1 MALSELS
8 LSRFNTFTGLM
19 RFELIDKKKLRREYS
34 FGSLDQSELEVTP
47 YLQFVKWFK
56 EAENSDQIIEPNA
69 MTIST
74 VDENSFPSSRVV
86 LLKQI
91 KERSLIFFTNY
102 NSDKGKSLDKNANIC
117 ASFYWPPL
125 ERQVIIKG
133 YAKKISSVESE
144 DYFNSRPFE
153 SQAAAIISNQS
164 EDIDSYE
171 SLLEKYNSFIE
182 QNKNTKLNRPNNWGG
197 IEIFINQIE
206 FWQGRKNR
214 LHNRVLCNFQKDTWE
229 YKLLSP

>member
-1 MALSELS
+1 MELFNYRKSYTKDKLSM
-8 LSRFNTFTGLM
+8 NDIGDNP
-19 RFELIDKKKLRREYS
+19 ID
-34 FGSLDQSELEVTP
+34 F
-47 YLQFVKWFK
+47 FVKWFK

-102 NSDKGKSLDKNANIC
+102 NSNKGKSLDKNANIC

-133 YAKKISSVESE
+133 NAKKISSIESE

-182 QNKNTKLNRPNNWGG
+182 QNKNTKLKRPNNWGG

-214 LHNRVLCNFQKDTWE
+214 LHNRVLCNFQKDTWD

>member
-1 MALSELS
+1 MELFNYRKSYTKDKLSI
-8 LSRFNTFTGLM
+8 NDIGDNP
-19 RFELIDKKKLRREYS
+19 ID
-34 FGSLDQSELEVTP
+34 F
-47 YLQFVKWFK
+47 FVKWFK

-102 NSDKGKSLDKNANIC
+102 NSNKGKSLDKNENIC

-182 QNKNTKLNRPNNWGG
+182 QNKNTKLKRPNNWGG

-214 LHNRVLCNFQKDTWE
+214 LHNSC
-229 YKLLSP
+229 LLYTSPSPRDVEESRMPSSA

>member
-1 MALSELS
+1 M
-8 LSRFNTFTGLM
+8 NDIGDNP
-19 RFELIDKKKLRREYS
+19 ID
-34 FGSLDQSELEVTP
+34 F
-47 YLQFVKWFK
+47 FVKWFK

-102 NSDKGKSLDKNANIC
+102 NSNKGKSLDKNENIC

-133 YAKKISSVESE
+133 NAKKISSVESE

-182 QNKNTKLNRPNNWGG
+182 QNKNTKLKRPNNWGG

>member
-1 MALSELS
+1 MELFNYRKSYTKNKLSVNDIGDNPIN
-8 LSRFNTFTGLM
+8 F
-19 RFELIDKKKLRREYS
+19 
-34 FGSLDQSELEVTP
+34 
-47 YLQFVKWFK
+47 FVKWFK

-74 VDENSFPSSRVV
+74 VDENYSPSSRVV

-102 NSDKGKSLDKNANIC
+102 NSNKGKSLDKNENIC

-133 YAKKISSVESE
+133 NAKKISSVESE

-182 QNKNTKLNRPNNWGG
+182 QNKNTKLKRPNNWGG

>member
-1 MALSELS
+1 MELFNYRKSYTKDKLSI
-8 LSRFNTFTGLM
+8 NDIGDNP
-19 RFELIDKKKLRREYS
+19 ID
-34 FGSLDQSELEVTP
+34 F
-47 YLQFVKWFK
+47 FVKWFK

-102 NSDKGKSLDKNANIC
+102 NSNKGKSLDKNENIC
-117 ASFYWPPL
+117 ASFYWPSL

-133 YAKKISSVESE
+133 NAKKISSVESE

-182 QNKNTKLNRPNNWGG
+182 QNKNSKLKRPNNWGG

-214 LHNRVLCNFQKDTWE
+214 LHNRVLCNFQKDTWD

>member
-1 MALSELS
+1 MELFNYRKSYTKDKLSM
-8 LSRFNTFTGLM
+8 NDIGDNP
-19 RFELIDKKKLRREYS
+19 ID
-34 FGSLDQSELEVTP
+34 F
-47 YLQFVKWFK
+47 FVKWFK

-102 NSDKGKSLDKNANIC
+102 NSNKGKSLDKNENIC

-133 YAKKISSVESE
+133 NAKKISSIESE

-182 QNKNTKLNRPNNWGG
+182 QNKNTKLKRPNNWGG

-214 LHNRVLCNFQKDTWE
+214 LHNRVLCNFQKDTWD

>member
-1 MALSELS
+1 MELFNYRKSYTKDKLSI
-8 LSRFNTFTGLM
+8 NDIGDNP
-19 RFELIDKKKLRREYS
+19 ID
-34 FGSLDQSELEVTP
+34 F
-47 YLQFVKWFK
+47 FVKWFK

-102 NSDKGKSLDKNANIC
+102 NSNKGKSLDKNENIC

-133 YAKKISSVESE
+133 NAKKISSIESE

-164 EDIDSYE
+164 EYIDSYE

-182 QNKNTKLNRPNNWGG
+182 KNKNTKLKRPNNWGG

-214 LHNRVLCNFQKDTWE
+214 LHNRVLCNFQKDTWD

>member
-1 MALSELS
+1 
-8 LSRFNTFTGLM
+8 
-19 RFELIDKKKLRREYS
+19 
-34 FGSLDQSELEVTP
+34 
-47 YLQFVKWFK
+47 
-56 EAENSDQIIEPNA
+56 

-102 NSDKGKSLDKNANIC
+102 NSNKGKSLDKNENIC

-153 SQAAAIISNQS
+153 SQVAAIISNQS

-206 FWQGRKNR
+206 FWQGRNNR

>member
-1 MALSELS
+1 MELFNYRKSYTKDKLSI
-8 LSRFNTFTGLM
+8 NDIGGNP
-19 RFELIDKKKLRREYS
+19 ID
-34 FGSLDQSELEVTP
+34 F
-47 YLQFVKWFK
+47 FVKWFK

-102 NSDKGKSLDKNANIC
+102 NSNKGKSLDRNENIC

-133 YAKKISSVESE
+133 NAKKISSVESE

-182 QNKNTKLNRPNNWGG
+182 QNKNTKLKRPNNWGG

-214 LHNRVLCNFQKDTWE
+214 LHNRVLCNFQKR
-229 YKLLSP
+229 YLGI

>member
-1 MALSELS
+1 MELFNYRKSYTKNKLSM
-8 LSRFNTFTGLM
+8 NDIGDNP
-19 RFELIDKKKLRREYS
+19 ID
-34 FGSLDQSELEVTP
+34 F
-47 YLQFVKWFK
+47 FVKWFK

-102 NSDKGKSLDKNANIC
+102 NSNKGKSLDKNENIC

-133 YAKKISSVESE
+133 NAKKISSVESE

-171 SLLEKYNSFIE
+171 SLLEKYNSFIK
-182 QNKNTKLNRPNNWGG
+182 QNKNTKLKRPNNWGG

>member
-1 MALSELS
+1 MKDLSDFRISYDKSSLIEHQLPKEPIKLFQIWFEELCKS
-8 LSRFNTFTGLM
+8 
-19 RFELIDKKKLRREYS
+19 
-34 FGSLDQSELEVTP
+34 
-47 YLQFVKWFK
+47 
-56 EAENSDQIIEPNA
+56 NSVIEPNA

-102 NSDKGKSLDKNANIC
+102 NSNKGKSLDKNENIC

-182 QNKNTKLNRPNNWGG
+182 QNKNTKLKRPNNWGG

-214 LHNRVLCNFQKDTWE
+214 LHNRVLCNFKKDTWE

>member
-1 MALSELS
+1 M
-8 LSRFNTFTGLM
+8 NDIGDNP
-19 RFELIDKKKLRREYS
+19 ID
-34 FGSLDQSELEVTP
+34 F
-47 YLQFVKWFK
+47 FVKWFK

-74 VDENSFPSSRVV
+74 VDENYFPSSRVV

-102 NSDKGKSLDKNANIC
+102 NSNKGKSLDKNENIC

-133 YAKKISSVESE
+133 NAKKISSVESE

-182 QNKNTKLNRPNNWGG
+182 QNKNSKLKRPNNWGG

-214 LHNRVLCNFQKDTWE
+214 LHNRVLCNFQKDTWK

>member
-1 MALSELS
+1 MMELFNYRKSYTKDKLSM
-8 LSRFNTFTGLM
+8 NDIGDNP
-19 RFELIDKKKLRREYS
+19 ID
-34 FGSLDQSELEVTP
+34 F
-47 YLQFVKWFK
+47 FVKWFK

-102 NSDKGKSLDKNANIC
+102 NSNKGKSLDRNENIC

-133 YAKKISSVESE
+133 NAKKISSVESE

-182 QNKNTKLNRPNNWGG
+182 QNKNTKLKRPNNWGG

-214 LHNRVLCNFQKDTWE
+214 LHNRVLC
-229 YKLLSP
+229 LSLIHI

>member
-1 MALSELS
+1 MELFNYRKSYTKDKLSI
-8 LSRFNTFTGLM
+8 NDIGGNP
-19 RFELIDKKKLRREYS
+19 ID
-34 FGSLDQSELEVTP
+34 F
-47 YLQFVKWFK
+47 FVKWFK

-74 VDENSFPSSRVV
+74 VDENSSPSSRVV

-102 NSDKGKSLDKNANIC
+102 NSNKGKSLDKNENIC

-133 YAKKISSVESE
+133 NAKKISSIESE

-182 QNKNTKLNRPNNWGG
+182 QNKNTKLKRPNNWGG

>member
-1 MALSELS
+1 MELFNYRKSYTKDKLSI
-8 LSRFNTFTGLM
+8 NDIGGNP
-19 RFELIDKKKLRREYS
+19 ID
-34 FGSLDQSELEVTP
+34 F
-47 YLQFVKWFK
+47 FVKWFK

-102 NSDKGKSLDKNANIC
+102 NSNKGKSLDKNENIC

-133 YAKKISSVESE
+133 YAKKISSDESE

-153 SQAAAIISNQS
+153 SKAAAIISNQS

-197 IEIFINQIE
+197 IEIFINHIE

>member
-1 MALSELS
+1 MELFNYRKSYTKNKLSM
-8 LSRFNTFTGLM
+8 NDIGDNP
-19 RFELIDKKKLRREYS
+19 ID
-34 FGSLDQSELEVTP
+34 F
-47 YLQFVKWFK
+47 FVKWFK

-74 VDENSFPSSRVV
+74 VDEKSFPSSRVV

-102 NSDKGKSLDKNANIC
+102 NSNKGKSLDKNENIC

-133 YAKKISSVESE
+133 YAKKISSIESE

-182 QNKNTKLNRPNNWGG
+182 KNKNTKLKRPNNWGG

>member
-1 MALSELS
+1 MELFNYRKSYTKNKLSM
-8 LSRFNTFTGLM
+8 NDIGDNP
-19 RFELIDKKKLRREYS
+19 ID
-34 FGSLDQSELEVTP
+34 F
-47 YLQFVKWFK
+47 FVKWFK

-91 KERSLIFFTNY
+91 KERSLVFFTNY
-102 NSDKGKSLDKNANIC
+102 NSNKGKSLDKNENIC

-182 QNKNTKLNRPNNWGG
+182 KNKNTKLKRPNNWGG

>member
-1 MALSELS
+1 MELFNYRKSYTKDKLSI
-8 LSRFNTFTGLM
+8 NDIGGNP
-19 RFELIDKKKLRREYS
+19 ID
-34 FGSLDQSELEVTP
+34 F
-47 YLQFVKWFK
+47 FVKWFK

-102 NSDKGKSLDKNANIC
+102 NSNKGKSLDKNENIC

-133 YAKKISSVESE
+133 NTKKISSLESE

-182 QNKNTKLNRPNNWGG
+182 QNKNTKLKRPNNWGG

>member
-1 MALSELS
+1 M
-8 LSRFNTFTGLM
+8 NDIGDNP
-19 RFELIDKKKLRREYS
+19 ID
-34 FGSLDQSELEVTP
+34 F
-47 YLQFVKWFK
+47 FVKWFK

-102 NSDKGKSLDKNANIC
+102 NSNKGKSLDKNANIC

-144 DYFNSRPFE
+144 NYFNSRPFE

-182 QNKNTKLNRPNNWGG
+182 QNKNTKLKRPNNWGG

-214 LHNRVLCNFQKDTWE
+214 LHNRVLCNFQKDAWE

>member
-1 MALSELS
+1 MMELFNYRKSYTKNKLSI
-8 LSRFNTFTGLM
+8 NDIGDNP
-19 RFELIDKKKLRREYS
+19 ID
-34 FGSLDQSELEVTP
+34 F
-47 YLQFVKWFK
+47 FVKWFK

-102 NSDKGKSLDKNANIC
+102 NSNKGKSLDKNENIC

-133 YAKKISSVESE
+133 NAKKISSIESE

-182 QNKNTKLNRPNNWGG
+182 QNKNTKLKRPNNWGG

>member
-1 MALSELS
+1 MELFNYRKSYTKDKLSI
-8 LSRFNTFTGLM
+8 NDIGGNP
-19 RFELIDKKKLRREYS
+19 ID
-34 FGSLDQSELEVTP
+34 F
-47 YLQFVKWFK
+47 FVKWFK

-91 KERSLIFFTNY
+91 KERSLVFFTNY
-102 NSDKGKSLDKNANIC
+102 NSNKGKSLDKNENIC
-117 ASFYWPPL
+117 ASFYWPSL

-133 YAKKISSVESE
+133 NAKKISSVESE

-153 SQAAAIISNQS
+153 SKAAAIISNQS

-182 QNKNTKLNRPNNWGG
+182 KNKNTKLKRPNNWGG

>member
-1 MALSELS
+1 MELFNYRKSYTKNKLSM
-8 LSRFNTFTGLM
+8 NDIGDNP
-19 RFELIDKKKLRREYS
+19 ID
-34 FGSLDQSELEVTP
+34 F
-47 YLQFVKWFK
+47 FVKWFK

-102 NSDKGKSLDKNANIC
+102 NSNKGKSLDKNENIC

-153 SQAAAIISNQS
+153 SQVAAIISNQS

-182 QNKNTKLNRPNNWGG
+182 KNKNTKLKRPNNWGG

>member
-1 MALSELS
+1 MELFNYRKSYNKDKLSI
-8 LSRFNTFTGLM
+8 NDIGDNP
-19 RFELIDKKKLRREYS
+19 ID
-34 FGSLDQSELEVTP
+34 F
-47 YLQFVKWFK
+47 FVKWFK

-102 NSDKGKSLDKNANIC
+102 NSNKGKSLDKNANIC

-133 YAKKISSVESE
+133 YAKKISSIESE

-182 QNKNTKLNRPNNWGG
+182 QNKNTKLKRPNNWGG

-214 LHNRVLCNFQKDTWE
+214 LHNRVLCNFQKDSWE

>member
-1 MALSELS
+1 MEL
-8 LSRFNTFTGLM
+8 FNYRKSYNKDKLNINDIGDNP
-19 RFELIDKKKLRREYS
+19 ID
-34 FGSLDQSELEVTP
+34 F
-47 YLQFVKWFK
+47 FVKWFK

-102 NSDKGKSLDKNANIC
+102 NSNKGKSLDKNENIC

-182 QNKNTKLNRPNNWGG
+182 KNKNTKLKRPNNWGG

>member
-1 MALSELS
+1 MELYNYRKSYTKDKLSINDIGDNPVD
-8 LSRFNTFTGLM
+8 F
-19 RFELIDKKKLRREYS
+19 
-34 FGSLDQSELEVTP
+34 
-47 YLQFVKWFK
+47 FVKWFK

-74 VDENSFPSSRVV
+74 VDEKSFPSSRVV

-102 NSDKGKSLDKNANIC
+102 NSNKGKSLDKNENIC

-133 YAKKISSVESE
+133 NAKKISSVESE

-164 EDIDSYE
+164 ENIDSYE
-171 SLLEKYNSFIE
+171 SLLEKYNSYIE
-182 QNKNTKLNRPNNWGG
+182 QNKNTKLKRPKDWGG
-197 IEIFINQIE
+197 IEISINQIE

-214 LHNRVLCNFQKDTWE
+214 LHNRVLCVFQKDTWE

>member
-1 MALSELS
+1 MELFNYRKSYTKDKLS
-8 LSRFNTFTGLM
+8 
-19 RFELIDKKKLRREYS
+19 IDDIGGNPID
-34 FGSLDQSELEVTP
+34 F
-47 YLQFVKWFK
+47 FVKWFK

-102 NSDKGKSLDKNANIC
+102 NSNKGKSLDKNENIC

-133 YAKKISSVESE
+133 NAKKISSIESE
-144 DYFNSRPFE
+144 YYFNSRPFE

-182 QNKNTKLNRPNNWGG
+182 QNKNTKLKRPNNWGG

>member
-1 MALSELS
+1 MELFNYRKSYTKNKLSV
-8 LSRFNTFTGLM
+8 NDIGGNP
-19 RFELIDKKKLRREYS
+19 ID
-34 FGSLDQSELEVTP
+34 F
-47 YLQFVKWFK
+47 FVKWFK

-91 KERSLIFFTNY
+91 KERSLIFFTTY
-102 NSDKGKSLDKNANIC
+102 NSNKGKSLDKNENIC

-153 SQAAAIISNQS
+153 SQVAAIISNQS

-182 QNKNTKLNRPNNWGG
+182 KNKNTKLNRPTNWGG

>member
-1 MALSELS
+1 MELFNYRKSYTKDKLSI
-8 LSRFNTFTGLM
+8 NDIGGNP
-19 RFELIDKKKLRREYS
+19 ID
-34 FGSLDQSELEVTP
+34 F
-47 YLQFVKWFK
+47 FVKWFK

-102 NSDKGKSLDKNANIC
+102 NSNKGKSLDRNENIC

-133 YAKKISSVESE
+133 NAKKISSVESE

-171 SLLEKYNSFIE
+171 SLIEKYNSFVE
-182 QNKNTKLNRPNNWGG
+182 QNKNTKLKRPNNWGG

>member
-1 MALSELS
+1 MELFNYRKSYTKDKLSM
-8 LSRFNTFTGLM
+8 NDIGDNP
-19 RFELIDKKKLRREYS
+19 ID
-34 FGSLDQSELEVTP
+34 F
-47 YLQFVKWFK
+47 FVKWFK

-102 NSDKGKSLDKNANIC
+102 NSNKGKSLDKNENIC

-133 YAKKISSVESE
+133 NAKKISSVESE
-144 DYFNSRPFE
+144 NYFNSRPFE

-164 EDIDSYE
+164 GDIDSYE

-182 QNKNTKLNRPNNWGG
+182 QNKNTKLKRPNNWGG

>member
-1 MALSELS
+1 MELFNYRKSYTKDKLSI
-8 LSRFNTFTGLM
+8 NDIGGNP
-19 RFELIDKKKLRREYS
+19 ID
-34 FGSLDQSELEVTP
+34 F
-47 YLQFVKWFK
+47 FVKWFK

-102 NSDKGKSLDKNANIC
+102 NSNKGKSIDKNENIC

-133 YAKKISSVESE
+133 NAKKISSVESE

-182 QNKNTKLNRPNNWGG
+182 QNKNTKLKRPNNWGG

-214 LHNRVLCNFQKDTWE
+214 LHNRVLCNFQKDTWD

>member
-1 MALSELS
+1 MELFNYRKSYSKDKLSINDIGDNPIN
-8 LSRFNTFTGLM
+8 F
-19 RFELIDKKKLRREYS
+19 
-34 FGSLDQSELEVTP
+34 
-47 YLQFVKWFK
+47 FVKWFK

-74 VDENSFPSSRVV
+74 VDENSIPSSRVV

-91 KERSLIFFTNY
+91 KERSLVFFTNY
-102 NSDKGKSLDKNANIC
+102 NSNKGKSLDKNENIC

-182 QNKNTKLNRPNNWGG
+182 QNKNSKLKRPNNWGG

-214 LHNRVLCNFQKDTWE
+214 LHNRVLCNFQKDTWK

>member
-1 MALSELS
+1 MELFNYRNSYTKYKLSM
-8 LSRFNTFTGLM
+8 NDIGDNP
-19 RFELIDKKKLRREYS
+19 ID
-34 FGSLDQSELEVTP
+34 F
-47 YLQFVKWFK
+47 FVKWFK

-102 NSDKGKSLDKNANIC
+102 NSNKGKSLDKNENIC

-182 QNKNTKLNRPNNWGG
+182 QNKNTKLERPNNWGG

-214 LHNRVLCNFQKDTWE
+214 LHNRVLCNFQKDTWD

>member
-1 MALSELS
+1 MELFNYRKSYTKNKLSM
-8 LSRFNTFTGLM
+8 NDIGDNP
-19 RFELIDKKKLRREYS
+19 ID
-34 FGSLDQSELEVTP
+34 F
-47 YLQFVKWFK
+47 FVKWFK

-102 NSDKGKSLDKNANIC
+102 NSNKGKSLDKNENIC

-182 QNKNTKLNRPNNWGG
+182 QNKNTKLKRPNNWGG

-206 FWQGRKNR
+206 FWQGRENR

>member
-1 MALSELS
+1 MELFNYRKSYTKDKLS
-8 LSRFNTFTGLM
+8 
-19 RFELIDKKKLRREYS
+19 IDDIGGNPID
-34 FGSLDQSELEVTP
+34 F
-47 YLQFVKWFK
+47 FVKWFK

-74 VDENSFPSSRVV
+74 VDENYSPSSRVV

-102 NSDKGKSLDKNANIC
+102 NSNKGKSLDKNENIC

-133 YAKKISSVESE
+133 NAKKISSVESE

-182 QNKNTKLNRPNNWGG
+182 QNKNTKLKRPNNWGG

-206 FWQGRKNR
+206 FWQGRNNR

>member
-1 MALSELS
+1 MELFNYRKSYTKDKLS
-8 LSRFNTFTGLM
+8 
-19 RFELIDKKKLRREYS
+19 IDDIGGNPID
-34 FGSLDQSELEVTP
+34 F
-47 YLQFVKWFK
+47 FVKWFK

-74 VDENSFPSSRVV
+74 VDENYSPSSRVV

-102 NSDKGKSLDKNANIC
+102 NSNKGKSLDKNENIC

-133 YAKKISSVESE
+133 NAKKISSVESE

-182 QNKNTKLNRPNNWGG
+182 QNKNTKLKRPNNWGG

>member
-1 MALSELS
+1 MELFNYRKSYTKNKLSM
-8 LSRFNTFTGLM
+8 NDIGDNP
-19 RFELIDKKKLRREYS
+19 ID
-34 FGSLDQSELEVTP
+34 F
-47 YLQFVKWFK
+47 FVKWFK

-102 NSDKGKSLDKNANIC
+102 NSNKGKSLDKNENIC

-133 YAKKISSVESE
+133 YAKKISPVESE

-182 QNKNTKLNRPNNWGG
+182 QNKNTKLKRPNNWGG

>member
-1 MALSELS
+1 MELFNYRKSYTKDKLSI
-8 LSRFNTFTGLM
+8 NDIGDNP
-19 RFELIDKKKLRREYS
+19 ID
-34 FGSLDQSELEVTP
+34 F
-47 YLQFVKWFK
+47 FVRWFK

-102 NSDKGKSLDKNANIC
+102 NSNKGKSLDKNENIC

-133 YAKKISSVESE
+133 NAKKISSAESE

-182 QNKNTKLNRPNNWGG
+182 QNKNTKLKRPNNWGG

>member
-1 MALSELS
+1 MELFNYRKSYTKDKLSI
-8 LSRFNTFTGLM
+8 NDIGDNP
-19 RFELIDKKKLRREYS
+19 ID
-34 FGSLDQSELEVTP
+34 F
-47 YLQFVKWFK
+47 FVKWFK

-102 NSDKGKSLDKNANIC
+102 NSNKGKSLDKNENIC

-133 YAKKISSVESE
+133 YAKKISSIESE

-182 QNKNTKLNRPNNWGG
+182 KNKNTKLKRPNNWGG

-214 LHNRVLCNFQKDTWE
+214 LHNRVLCNFQKDTWD